1 MERMNDGT
9 LRRAGPR
16 DGADADWMRGSA
28 YRTASAMS
36 ALAKMASVEGLAA
49 GLGFMEDRIMEHRGS
64 PLPRRGGASPFLR
77 RCQSG
82 PPD

>member
-1 MERMNDGT
+1 MERTNDGT

-16 DGADADWMRGSA
+16 DGADADWMRGSG
-28 YRTASAMS
+28 YRIASAMS
-36 ALAKMASVEGLAA
+36 ALARMVSVEGLEA
-49 GLGFMEDRIMEHRGS
+49 GFGFMEARIMEHRGS
-64 PLPRRGGASPFLR
+64 PLPSRGGASPFLR